1 MKKQMYWIIF
11 GLVLVI
17 INLGVIPISVFSLF
31 GTEEGTSIFSLDY
44 LIAFTILFIPNIITI
59 SLLVSAKKQNLIEF
73 FIGVGLA
80 IGQSVVLI
88 CVLFGM
94 VESLMLVVVM
104 IGLCAVGGIIL
115 IVKSIFV
122 PSTKSEN

>member
-59 SLLVSAKKQNLIEF
+59 SLLVSAKKQNVIEF

>member
-80 IGQSVVLI
+80 IGQSVVLM

-94 VESLMLVVVM
+94 VESIMLVVVM